1 MAQITFPNQDQV
13 TIHKER
19 YDGNFLQVSIDE
31 WTTAFSTLKPGT
43 FGLYLYLCGNMDGFN
58 LALSS
63 VAVQRALG
71 YSDSTY
77 RRAKKELIEKGY
89 LVVNERSHHVMD
101 FFPTPPIVESS
112 EMTAAAAPVTSDS
125 HASAPPQQERLLPRF
140 PSSRYVTVTEYDW
153 VD

>member
-1 MAQITFPNQDQV
+1 MSKITFPNQDQV

-31 WTTAFSTLKPGT
+31 WTTAFITLKPGT

-89 LVVNERSHHVMD
+89 LIVSDSSHHVMD
-101 FFPTPPIVESS
+101 FFPTPPIMESS
-112 EMTAAAAPVTSDS
+112 EMTAAAPETCAPAHEPLPESTDEPDDS
-125 HASAPPQQERLLPRF
+125 FLSY
-140 PSSRYVTVTEYDW
+140 SYDSGYGW
-153 VD
+153 N

>member
-1 MAQITFPNQDQV
+1 MAKTSYPNQDMV
-13 TIHKER
+13 TIHEER
-19 YDGNFLQVSIDE
+19 YDANFLQVGIDE
-31 WTTAFSTLKPGT
+31 WTTAFNTLKPGS
-43 FGLYLYLCGNMDGFN
+43 FGLYLYLCGNKEGYH

-63 VAVQRALG
+63 TAVQRALG

-89 LVVNERSHHVMD
+89 LIVSERSPHKMD

-125 HASAPPQQERLLPRF
+125 HASAPPQQERLFPRF

>member
-1 MAQITFPNQDQV
+1 MSKITFPNQDQV
-13 TIHKER
+13 IIHKER
-19 YDGNFLQVSIDE
+19 YSGNFLQVSIDE

-89 LVVNERSHHVMD
+89 LIVSEHSHHVMD

-112 EMTAAAAPVTSDS
+112 EMTAAAAPVSSDLR
-125 HASAPPQQERLLPRF
+125 APAPPQQERPLPRF

>member
-1 MAQITFPNQDQV
+1 MSKITFPNQDQV

-31 WTTAFSTLKPGT
+31 WTTAFATLKPGT
-43 FGLYLYLCGNMDGFN
+43 FGLYLYLCGNMDGYH

-63 VAVQRALG
+63 VAVQHALG

-89 LVVNERSHHVMD
+89 LVVSERSHHVMD
-101 FFPTPPIVESS
+101 FFPTPPIVKTPET
-112 EMTAAAAPVTSDS
+112 TAAAAPVTSDP
-125 HASAPPQQERLLPRF
+125 HAPAPPQQERPLPRF
-140 PSSRYVTVTEYDW
+140 PSSRYVTASEYDW

>member
-1 MAQITFPNQDQV
+1 MSKITFPNQDQV

-31 WTTAFSTLKPGT
+31 WTTAFATLKPGT
-43 FGLYLYLCGNMDGFN
+43 FGLYLYLCGNMDGFH

-63 VAVQRALG
+63 AAVQHALG

-89 LVVNERSHHVMD
+89 LVVSERSHHVMD
-101 FFPTPPIVESS
+101 FFPTPPVMNAP
-112 EMTAAAAPVTSDS
+112 EMTAAAAPVTSELR
-125 HASAPPQQERLLPRF
+125 ASAAPQQEEYRPRF
-140 PSSRYVTVTEYDW
+140 PSSRYVTATEYDG

>member
-1 MAQITFPNQDQV
+1 MAKTSYPNQDMV

-31 WTTAFSTLKPGT
+31 WTTAFNTLKPGS
-43 FGLYLYLCGNMDGFN
+43 FGLYLYLCGNMDGYH

-63 VAVQRALG
+63 AAVQHALG

-89 LVVNERSHHVMD
+89 LVVSERSPHVMD
-101 FFPTPPIVESS
+101 FFPTPPVMNAP
-112 EMTAAAAPVTSDS
+112 EMTATAAPVTSELCV
-125 HASAPPQQERLLPRF
+125 SAAPQHERPLPRF
-140 PSSRYVTVTEYDW
+140 PPSQYVTVSEYDW

>member
-1 MAQITFPNQDQV
+1 MAQITFPNQDKV

-19 YDGNFLQVSIDE
+19 YDANFLQVGIDE
-31 WTTAFSTLKPGT
+31 WMTAFNNLKPGT

-63 VAVQRALG
+63 VAVQHALG

-89 LVVNERSHHVMD
+89 LIVSARSTHVMD
-101 FFPTPPIVESS
+101 FFPTPPVMESS
-112 EMTAAAAPVTSDS
+112 EITVAAAPVTTEPN
-125 HASAPPQQERLLPRF
+125 APAPPQQERPLPRF
-140 PSSRYVTVTEYDW
+140 PFSKYVTVSEYDW

>member
-19 YDGNFLQVSIDE
+19 YDSNFLQVSIDE
-31 WTTAFSTLKPGT
+31 WTTAFATLKPGT

-89 LVVNERSHHVMD
+89 LVVSERSHHVMD
-101 FFPTPPIVESS
+101 FFPTPPIVNPS
-112 EMTAAAAPVTSDS
+112 EMTAAAAPVTSDP
-125 HASAPPQQERLLPRF
+125 HAPATPQQERPLPRF
-140 PSSRYVTVTEYDW
+140 PSSQYVTVSEYDW